1 MDNFYFFK
9 EEVHSESLFPS
20 EKQAFHLLLEYFERE
35 QFSSF

>member
-9 EEVHSESLFPS
+9 EESLFPS

-35 QFSSF
+35 QFSSFWSW